1 MSMEKIKAFFEPR
14 SIALVGATEREGTV
28 GRTVLDNLV
37 IAKDK
42 RKVFPVN
49 PNREKILDLK
59 CYPSLSAIPETP
71 ELVVIVTQAKT
82 VPGIIEEC
90 GKMGVKAVVIISAG
104 FKEIG
109 EEGKEREEKI
119 INLGRKYGMRIIG
132 PNCLGVIKPGAQL
145 NATFATKMS
154 RPGHIAFLSQ
164 SGALGTAVLDWAV
177 SREIGFSA
185 FVSLGSMLDVDF
197 GDLIDYFGEDP
208 DTRSI
213 IIYLESFGDSLKHA
227 RKFMSAA
234 RGFARTKPIIVMKPG
249 KFKESAR
256 AAKSHT
262 GAMVGE
268 DSYYEAAFDR
278 AGVVRV
284 EEIEDLFNCASILN
298 TAVLPKEPNL
308 AIITNA
314 GGPAIL
320 ATDALMS
327 RGGKLAE
334 LGEETVKA
342 LDGFLPPYWSKG
354 NPIDIL
360 GDADAERFAQTIE
373 TVLKDTGVNGA
384 VIIYTPQGTA
394 TPGEVARAVI
404 KCAKKANKP
413 IVTAMMGTEEV
424 AEGRQLFYEN
434 NVPTYE
440 FPEEAIKTYLYMYHY
455 ARNLGSLYETPE
467 DLPMNMGA
475 PKNYLKILTRN
486 ALKAKK
492 ALLSEEDAKK
502 LLTTYG
508 IAATTPH
515 FAPNADKAAII
526 ASNIGYPVVMKI
538 ASPDITHK
546 SDVGGVRLNLSSA
559 DAVKKAFGEMVAKVR
574 KQTPKAKI
582 DGVTIQEMM
591 PDYDYELIIGSKK
604 DSILGPV
611 IMFGLGGTEAEFFK
625 DIAVGIPP
633 LNQVLARRVLE
644 RTKTYQM
651 LSQGFRARP
660 PVNLRLLDEA
670 LVRVANLIV
679 DFPEIKELDINPLVV
694 SGDCAVAL
702 DARIVLDDTVLRKES
717 EEYAHLIISPY
728 PTRYIQ
734 PWRCY
739 DGRQVVLRPIRPE
752 DEPLERELISGLSSE
767 SSRFRFFYIIKEI
780 THEMLSRFCN
790 IDYDREMAIIAEY
803 NADGKRRNVGVGR
816 LIIEPGGEAGEF
828 AIVVADDFQ
837 GNGLGI
843 KLLDSLIG
851 IAQDKGLQRIY
862 GIVLNDN
869 TKMLGLTKKLGFSA
883 KRLSAEESQVTL
895 VL

>member
-1 MSMEKIKAFFEPR
+1 MSMEKIRAFFEPG
-14 SIALVGATEREGTV
+14 SIALVGATDREGTV
-28 GRTVLDNLV
+28 GRTVLDNLML
-37 IAKDK
+37 ARDK
-42 RKVFPVN
+42 RRVYLVN

-59 CYPSLSAIPETP
+59 CYPSLSALPEKP
-71 ELVVIVTQAKT
+71 ELVVIVTQAKI
-82 VPGIIEEC
+82 VPSIIEEC
-90 GKMGVKAVVIISAG
+90 GKAGVKAVVIISAG

-109 EEGKEREEKI
+109 AEGKEREEKI
-119 INLGRKYGMRIIG
+119 SQLSRKYGIRIIG
-132 PNCLGVIKPGAQL
+132 PNCLGVIKPSALL

-154 RPGHIAFLSQ
+154 KPGHVAFLSQ

-208 DTRSI
+208 ETRSI

-249 KFKESAR
+249 KFQESAR

-268 DSYYEAAFDR
+268 DSYYEAAFNR

-298 TAVLPKEPNL
+298 TAVLPKEPNM

-334 LGEETVKA
+334 LSEATVKA

-360 GDADAERFAQTIE
+360 GDADADRFTQTIE
-373 TVLKDTGVNGA
+373 TALKDPGVNGA
-384 VIIYTPQGTA
+384 VVIYTPQGKA
-394 TPGEVARAVI
+394 TPVEVA
-404 KCAKKANKP
+404 KAIVKYARKADKP

-455 ARNLGSLYETPE
+455 ARNMSSLYETPE

-486 ALKAKK
+486 ALRAKK
-492 ALLSEEDAKK
+492 TLLSEEDAKK
-502 LLTTYG
+502 LLVTYG
-508 IAATTPH
+508 IMATTPH
-515 FAPNADKAAII
+515 LAPNADEAAIA

-559 DAVKKAFGEMVAKVR
+559 DAVKKAFAEMVAGVR
-574 KQTPKAKI
+574 KKVPEAKI
-582 DGVTIQEMM
+582 EGVTIQKMVS
-591 PDYDYELIIGSKK
+591 DYDYELIIGSKK
-604 DSILGPV
+604 DPILGPV
-611 IMFGLGGTEAEFFK
+611 IMFGFGGTEAEFFK

-633 LNQVLARRVLE
+633 LNQILARRVLE
-644 RTKTYQM
+644 RTRTYQM
-651 LSQGFRARP
+651 LAKGFRSRP

-670 LVRVANLIV
+670 LVRVSNLIV
-679 DFPEIKELDINPLVV
+679 DFPEIKELDINPLVIN
-694 SGDCAVAL
+694 GDCAVAL
-702 DARIVLDDTVLRKES
+702 DARIILDDMVAPKES

-739 DGRQVVLRPIRPE
+739 DDRQVVLRPIRPE
-752 DEPLERELISGLSSE
+752 DEPLEHELIAGLSKE
-767 SSRFRFFYIIKEI
+767 SARFRFFYIIKEI

-803 NADGKRRNVGVGR
+803 DAEGRRRNVGVGR
-816 LIIEPGGEAGEF
+816 LIMEPGGEAGEF

-837 GNGLGI
+837 GNGLGL

-851 IAQDKGLQRIY
+851 IAQDKGLKSIY

-869 TKMLGLTKKLGFSA
+869 TKMLRLAKKLGFSV
-883 KRLSAEESQVTL
+883 KHLSAEESRVTL
-895 VL
+895 AL

>member
-14 SIALVGATEREGTV
+14 SIALVGATDREGTV
-28 GRTVLDNLV
+28 GRTVLDNLL
-37 IAKDK
+37 IAKDR
-42 RKVFPVN
+42 RKIFPVN

-71 ELVVIVTQAKT
+71 ELVVIVTQAKI
-82 VPGIIEEC
+82 VPGVIEEC
-90 GKMGVKAVVIISAG
+90 GKAGVKAVIIISAG
-104 FKEIG
+104 FKEVG
-109 EEGKEREEKI
+109 AEGKEREDKVSQ
-119 INLGRKYGMRIIG
+119 LGRKYGMRIIG
-132 PNCLGVIKPGAQL
+132 PNCLGVIKPSAQL

-154 RPGHIAFLSQ
+154 KPGHVAFLSQ

-208 DTRSI
+208 ETRSI

-234 RGFARTKPIIVMKPG
+234 RGFARTKPIIVIKPG

-268 DSYYEAAFDR
+268 DSHYEAAFNR

-284 EEIEDLFNCASILN
+284 EEIEDLFNCAEILN

-327 RGGKLAE
+327 RGGKLTE
-334 LGEETVKA
+334 LSEETVKL
-342 LDGFLPPYWSKG
+342 LDGFLPPYWSKS
-354 NPIDIL
+354 NPVDIL
-360 GDADAERFAQTIE
+360 GDADAERFTKTIE
-373 TVLKDTGVNGA
+373 TALKDPGVNGA
-384 VIIYTPQGTA
+384 VVIYTPQGA
-394 TPGEVARAVI
+394 TTPVEAAKAII
-404 KCAKKANKP
+404 KCSKKANKP
-413 IVTAMMGTEEV
+413 IVTVMMGTEEV
-424 AEGRQLFYEN
+424 AEGRQLFYKN
-434 NVPTYE
+434 SVSTYE

-455 ARNLGSLYETPE
+455 ARNLESLYETPE

-475 PKNYLKILTRN
+475 SKNYLKILIRN
-486 ALKAKK
+486 AVKAKK
-492 ALLSEEDAKK
+492 TLLSEEDAKK
-502 LLTTYG
+502 LLSTYG
-508 IAATTPH
+508 IMTTTPH
-515 FAPNADKAAII
+515 FAPNAGEAAAV

-538 ASPDITHK
+538 ASPDISHK
-546 SDVGGVRLNLSSA
+546 SDIGGVRLNLSSP
-559 DAVKKAFGEMVAKVR
+559 DDVKKAFGEMIEKVH
-574 KQTPKAKI
+574 KHTPEAKI
-582 DGVTIQEMM
+582 EGVTIQEMVT
-591 PDYDYELIIGSKK
+591 DYDYELIVGSKK

-633 LNQVLARRVLE
+633 LNQTLARRVLE

-651 LSQGFRARP
+651 LSQGFRSRP
-660 PVNLRLLDEA
+660 PVNLCLLDEA
-670 LVRVANLIV
+670 LVRVSNLIV
-679 DFPEIKELDINPLVV
+679 DFPEIKELDINPLAV
-694 SGDCAVAL
+694 SGERSVAL
-702 DARIVLDDTVLRKES
+702 DARIILDETIFPKDS
-717 EEYAHLIISPY
+717 EEHAHLIISPY

-752 DEPLERELISGLSSE
+752 DEPLERELIAGLSPE

-803 NADGKRRNVGVGR
+803 TANERRRNVGVGR
-816 LIIEPGGEAGEF
+816 LIIEPGNETGEF

-837 GNGLGI
+837 GNGLGL
-843 KLLDSLIG
+843 KLLDGLIG
-851 IAQDKGLQRIY
+851 IAQDKGLKSIY
-862 GIVLNDN
+862 GIVLSNN
-869 TKMLGLTKKLGFSA
+869 TNMLGLAKKLGFSV

-895 VL
+895 VV

>member
-14 SIALVGATEREGTV
+14 SIALVGATDRAGTV
-28 GRTVLDNLV
+28 GRTVLSNLML
-37 IAKDK
+37 AKDK
-42 RKVFPVN
+42 RQIYPVN
-49 PNREKILDLK
+49 PNREEILDLK

-71 ELVVIVTQAKT
+71 ELVVIVTQAKV
-82 VPGIIEEC
+82 VPAVVEEC
-90 GKMGVKAVVIISAG
+90 GRVGVKAVIIISAG

-109 EEGKEREEKI
+109 EEGKEREDKI
-119 INLGRKYGMRIIG
+119 IKLGKKYGLRIIG

-145 NATFATKMS
+145 NATFATRMS

-208 DTRSI
+208 ETRSI

-249 KFKESAR
+249 SFRRAPR

-268 DSYYEAAFDR
+268 GSYYEAAFDR

-298 TAVLPKEPNL
+298 TAVLPREPNL

-334 LGEETVKA
+334 LSAETIKA
-342 LDGFLPPYWSKG
+342 LDGFLPPYWSRG

-360 GDADAERFAQTIE
+360 GDADAERFAKTIAA
-373 TVLKDTGVNGA
+373 VLRDPGVNGA
-384 VIIYTPQGTA
+384 VIIYTPQGA
-394 TPGEVARAVI
+394 TTPVEAARAVI
-404 KCAKKANKP
+404 KCARKANKP

-475 PKNYLKILTRN
+475 PRNYLKILTRN

-492 ALLSEEDAKK
+492 TLLSEEDSKK

-508 IAATTPH
+508 IVATTPH
-515 FAPNADKAAII
+515 FASSADEAAII

-546 SDVGGVRLNLSSA
+546 SDVGGVILNLSSA
-559 DAVKKAFGEMVAKVR
+559 DAVKKAFGEMVEKVR
-574 KQTPKAKI
+574 KKMPEAGI
-582 DGVTIQEMM
+582 EGVTIQRMM

-604 DSILGPV
+604 DPILGPV

-633 LNQVLARRVLE
+633 LNQILARRVLE
-644 RTKTYQM
+644 RTRTYQM
-651 LSQGFRARP
+651 LAKGFRSRP

-670 LVRVANLIV
+670 LVRVSNLIV
-679 DFPEIKELDINPLVV
+679 DFPEIKELDINPLVI
-694 SGDCAVAL
+694 SGERVVAL
-702 DARIVLDDTVLRKES
+702 DARIVLDDAVTPRES

-752 DEPLERELISGLSSE
+752 DEPLERELIAGLSAE

-790 IDYDREMAIIAEY
+790 IDYDREMAMIVEY
-803 NADGKRRNVGVGR
+803 TADGKRRNVGVGR

-837 GNGLGI
+837 GNGLGL
-843 KLLDSLIG
+843 KLLDNLIG
-851 IAQDKGLQRIY
+851 IAQDKGLKSIY

-869 TKMLGLTKKLGFSA
+869 ARMLGLVKKLGFSVR
-883 KRLSAEESQVTL
+883 RLSIEESRVTL
-895 VL
+895 AL